1 MGTQDQVKVLPSGED
16 LEEERAGARPEDF
29 EEVFG
34 QGDEFEAVSLD
45 EDELVESDEEYELVN
60 TGEVEIFEDEDTNP
74 SAPAFE
80 DESEEEEQGQS
91 DEIEIPVE
99 LEDEELFAS
108 PESVSLD
115 EDEVSEPELSEP
127 EVSAVSEA
135 LEVAPQQAILD
146 SEGPTIP
153 DDYNLLEVQL
163 EAEEEKKEGALPEPE
178 LPFLKRLLAEH
189 PRLPHAA
196 AVVLLAPLAVWA
208 SFALE
213 GNKTERKTRPKVSM
227 DEASQAKR
235 LMLGRFTKADRD
247 EAVTAKEVKGIFD
260 RSEQREAAEAAKKR
274 IEQEEQKLMT
284 QRAEELKNDR
294 KRGSYALSPGQMV
307 DPQNLP
313 ETAHRAPES
322 GVGVVVGGVPER
334 GGIRRARTRRPQPSK
349 PKLYVPGGSIPIQ
362 RSKPISNGQNRTS
375 DQVKGLRPGDLLRVR
390 LVDGVSSQEGG
401 PVIAELTDSFARG
414 GRYILPAETLLR
426 GRARPGDR
434 RFFIEFTE
442 AFVSGR
448 WRKFKGR
455 AVEGGRPGIKAKQRK
470 VTLDA
475 RSSAG
480 IARGLVDTTA
490 AVVSGVG
497 GVAGRAAGSVAREV
511 APEVKEDVTPKEVT
525 ILETPARYR
534 FSVRILR

>member
-1 MGTQDQVKVLPSGED
+1 MGTQDQVKVLPSED

-34 QGDEFEAVSLD
+34 QGDKFEPVSLD
-45 EDELVESDEEYELVN
+45 EDELMEDDELVEGDEEYELVN

-74 SAPAFE
+74 NVPALE
-80 DESEEEEQGQS
+80 DESEEEERAQS

-99 LEDEELFAS
+99 LEDEELFDS
-108 PESVSLD
+108 SEP
-115 EDEVSEPELSEP
+115 EVSED

-135 LEVAPQQAILD
+135 LEVVPQQSILE

-153 DDYNLLEVQL
+153 DDYNLLKVQL
-163 EAEEEKKEGALPEPE
+163 ESEEEEKEEAPAEAE
-178 LPFLKRLLAEH
+178 LPFLKRLLADH

-196 AVVLLAPLAVWA
+196 AVVFLAPLAVWA

-213 GNKTERKTRPKVSM
+213 GDKTEPKARPKVSM
-227 DEASQAKR
+227 DEASQAKL

-274 IEQEEQKLMT
+274 IEQEEQELLK
-284 QRAEELKNDR
+284 QRTEELENDR
-294 KRGSYALSPGQMV
+294 RKGAYALSPGQMA

-313 ETAHRAPES
+313 ETAHRAPTS
-322 GVGVVVGGVPER
+322 GVVIGDVPER
-334 GGIRRARTRRPQPSK
+334 GGMRRARARRPQPSK

-362 RSKPISNGQNRTS
+362 RSKPIKK
-375 DQVKGLRPGDLLRVR
+375 DVKRQSGFVQGLRPGDLLRVR

-401 PVIAELTDSFARG
+401 PVIAELVDSFARA

-426 GRARPGDR
+426 GQARPGDR

-448 WRKFKGR
+448 WRKLKGR

-497 GVAGRAAGSVAREV
+497 GVAGRAAGAVAREV